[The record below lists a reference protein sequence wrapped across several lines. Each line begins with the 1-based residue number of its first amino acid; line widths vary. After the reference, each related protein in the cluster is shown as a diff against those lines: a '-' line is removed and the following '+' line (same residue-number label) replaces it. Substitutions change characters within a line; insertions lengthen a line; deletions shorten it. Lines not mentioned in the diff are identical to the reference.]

1 MTLMDRRADEA
12 LVSSTAPVA
21 GSAAPRR
28 RPRPR
33 WSLLTDGGGTTRTT
47 DAWVALVRESL
58 DHYAAGKVT
67 AASRIWLPDIVW
79 HLTGAS
85 RFSGDHVGRDGIV
98 RYHRALDEASA
109 GTFQQTLMALDGSGG
124 PLVEAHLR
132 SVAVRGR
139 RAIDMATLLVFELSA
154 GGIRRITELPGDQSL
169 WDGFW
174 GPLPER

>member
-1 MTLMDRRADEA
+1 MTLMDRRADKA
-12 LVSSTAPVA
+12 VVSSAPVA
-21 GSAAPRR
+21 SSPTAGRR
-28 RPRPR
+28 SRPR
-33 WSLLTDGGGTTRTT
+33 WSLRTDGGGTPRTT

-58 DHYAAGKVT
+58 DHYAAGKLS

-139 RAIDMATLLVFELSA
+139 RAIDMTTLLVFELSA

-169 WDGFW
+169 WDAFW
-174 GPLPER
+174 GRQP